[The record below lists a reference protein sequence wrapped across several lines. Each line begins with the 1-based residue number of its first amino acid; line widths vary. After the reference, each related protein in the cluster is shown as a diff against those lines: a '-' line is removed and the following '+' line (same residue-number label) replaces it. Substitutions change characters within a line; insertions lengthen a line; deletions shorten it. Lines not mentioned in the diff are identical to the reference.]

1 MPDARLTHT
10 TRATLP
16 FRQRQQDD
24 DETTAQANITKQV
37 GVDSDPLVH
46 TETRERSQPVRGLAT
61 GSRQDLADYADKLE
75 AHVGEFQ
82 GDGYTYEDDLLNT
95 SVQCIL
101 ERIKWSLK
109 PGRTDS
115 LQYEADLQIGRGTME
130 AQPIRR
136 RNPTYNAS
144 MTPMLRVDGID
155 LPGMRS
161 YELERTVGAE
171 VNAVFDRSTAE
182 NNDIVVNEGEST
194 QITFEGT
201 LTGPLSSR
209 ESTDNQLRAL
219 APTSDPVTLETK
231 FPGYSL
237 DGYVL
242 EYVSRQRGNMGEQ
255 RHDYRIVFVEGI
267 KA

>member
-1 MPDARLTHT
+1 MPDARLTHP

-24 DETTAQANITKQV
+24 DETTAQASITKEV

-75 AHVGEFQ
+75 SHVGEFQ

-101 ERIKWSLK
+101 ERVQWQLQ

-115 LQYEADLQIGRGTME
+115 LQYEADLSVGRGTME

-136 RNPTYNAS
+136 RNPTYDTA

-161 YELERTVGAE
+161 YQLERTVGTE
-171 VNAVFDRSTAE
+171 VKAVFDRSTAE
-182 NNDIVVNEGEST
+182 NNDIIVEEGEQT
-194 QITFEGT
+194 TITYEGT
-201 LTGPLSSR
+201 LTGSLTSR

-219 APTSDPVTLETK
+219 APTSQPVTLETK

-242 EYVSRQRGNMGEQ
+242 DYTSRQRADMGEE